1 MSKSVL
7 RDKDKKV
14 LGLVVESFVRNGRP
28 VSSGA
33 LCQTR
38 RISAS
43 PATLRNIMVKLEA
56 MGFLSQ
62 PHTSAGRLPT
72 DKGLRHYVGGLLA
85 DKALPEERVP
95 LIQEEFVRRTAD
107 LDSLLIQAC
116 RILADSSDNLGFV
129 ISPHIFRLP
138 FEHLRFVKISD
149 RRILVILVTPFH
161 MVLTETLE
169 SSLPLTQAELDRA
182 AQYVNQSFR
191 GKTILAVRD
200 ALIRELPKYR
210 VKYEDTLDKLLDLLK
225 TSVDREQGENRIFLQ
240 GTARLLGKG
249 GLSDVGKLAVP
260 LPEVRGE
267 GGARPAALGFHQPGQ
282 GQGPDRLRGQPA
294 RTSRIVPWSSR
305 TTATATR
312 SWALWASSGPSASPT
327 KGSSR
332 SSTAWPSGSAWPS
345 RSSAERSAYDGRKR
359 QARRRDR
366 VHPRGAARRPGNRL
380 RIPRPPRGRS
390 RRERP
395 PRPRDRATSRRSSR
409 RRRPKAKELRKEL
422 DELKETNLRRL
433 ADMENLRKRF
443 DREKTEFQQY
453 ALSGLLL
460 ELLGIGDNFERALQS
475 AAADPEGK
483 SFREGVELILRMF
496 QGLLARN
503 GVRPIE
509 LKDRAF
515 DPNFHHAMVVE
526 ESDNVEE
533 PEVVEELQK
542 GYLHHD
548 RLLRPTLVKVVVPK
562 KGQ

>member
-169 SSLPLTQAELDRA
+169 SPLPLSQAELDRA
-182 AQYVNQSFR
+182 AQHVNQSFR

-200 ALIRELPKYR
+200 ALIRDLPKYR

-225 TSVDREQGENRIFLQ
+225 TSVDGEQGENRIFLQ

-249 GLSDVGKLAVP
+249 GLSDVSKLRN
-260 LPEVRGE
+260 LFQKFEE
-267 GGARPAALGFHQPGQ
+267 KAALV
-282 GQGPDRLRGQPA
+282 RLL
-294 RTSRIVPWSSR
+294 SDFIS
-305 TTATATR
+305 
-312 SWALWASSGPSASPT
+312 L
-327 KGSSR
+327 
-332 SSTAWPSGSAWPS
+332 
-345 RSSAERSAYDGRKR
+345 
-359 QARRRDR
+359 DR
-366 VHPRGAARRPGNRL
+366 VKVLIGSEANLPNVEDCSLVLSHYGYSNQVLGTLGIIGPK
-380 RIPRPPRGRS
+380 RIPYERIIPLVDRMAKRVSLAITVFGR
-390 RRERP
+390 
-395 PRPRDRATSRRSSR
+395 
-409 RRRPKAKELRKEL
+409 
-422 DELKETNLRRL
+422 
-433 ADMENLRKRF
+433 
-443 DREKTEFQQY
+443 
-453 ALSGLLL
+453 
-460 ELLGIGDNFERALQS
+460 
-475 AAADPEGK
+475 
-483 SFREGVELILRMF
+483 
-496 QGLLARN
+496 
-503 GVRPIE
+503 
-509 LKDRAF
+509 
-515 DPNFHHAMVVE
+515 
-526 ESDNVEE
+526 
-533 PEVVEELQK
+533 EVSL
-542 GYLHHD
+542 
-548 RLLRPTLVKVVVPK
+548 
-562 KGQ
+562 

>member
-7 RDKDKKV
+7 RDKDRKV
-14 LGLVVESFVRNGRP
+14 LGLVVESFVRTGRP

-85 DKALPEERVP
+85 DKAFPEERVP

-129 ISPHIFRLP
+129 IAPHIFRLP

-169 SSLPLTQAELDRA
+169 SPLPLTQAELDRA

-200 ALIRELPKYR
+200 ALVRDLPKYR

-225 TSVDREQGENRIFLQ
+225 TSVDKEQGENRIFLQ

-249 GLSDVGKLAVP
+249 GLSDAGKLRT
-260 LPEVRGE
+260 LFQKFEE
-267 GGARPAALGFHQPGQ
+267 KAALV
-282 GQGPDRLRGQPA
+282 RLL
-294 RTSRIVPWSSR
+294 SDFIS
-305 TTATATR
+305 
-312 SWALWASSGPSASPT
+312 L
-327 KGSSR
+327 
-332 SSTAWPSGSAWPS
+332 
-345 RSSAERSAYDGRKR
+345 
-359 QARRRDR
+359 DR
-366 VHPRGAARRPGNRL
+366 VKVLIGSEANLPNVEDCSLVLSHYGYSNQVLGTLGIIGPK
-380 RIPRPPRGRS
+380 RIPYERIIPLVDRMAKRVSLAITVFGR
-390 RRERP
+390 
-395 PRPRDRATSRRSSR
+395 
-409 RRRPKAKELRKEL
+409 
-422 DELKETNLRRL
+422 
-433 ADMENLRKRF
+433 
-443 DREKTEFQQY
+443 
-453 ALSGLLL
+453 
-460 ELLGIGDNFERALQS
+460 
-475 AAADPEGK
+475 
-483 SFREGVELILRMF
+483 
-496 QGLLARN
+496 
-503 GVRPIE
+503 
-509 LKDRAF
+509 
-515 DPNFHHAMVVE
+515 
-526 ESDNVEE
+526 
-533 PEVVEELQK
+533 EVSL
-542 GYLHHD
+542 
-548 RLLRPTLVKVVVPK
+548 
-562 KGQ
+562 